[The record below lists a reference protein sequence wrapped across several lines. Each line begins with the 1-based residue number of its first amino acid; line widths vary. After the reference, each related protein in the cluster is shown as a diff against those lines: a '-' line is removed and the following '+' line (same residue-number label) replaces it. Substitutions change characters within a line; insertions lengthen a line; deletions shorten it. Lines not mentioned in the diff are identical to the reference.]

1 MKIALIGLG
10 IIGKV
15 HLNVINNSGE
25 KLVGICDIDESKLSG
40 FDENIIFT
48 NYKKMIDITNPDIVH
63 ICTPHYLHKE
73 MIIYALQNNVNVLCE
88 KPICISLEELEEI
101 EKTLITSNSQLGVCY
116 QHRYD
121 PSVIF
126 TKDYI
131 KDKKITSTFGLLM
144 WKRDKDYYNQAL
156 WRGTK
161 KYEGGGVLINQAIHT
176 IDLLQLFGAMPS
188 KVTAFIENISLKGV
202 TDVEDNAI
210 VFSSDNSFNLV
221 ASNTANRDY
230 PIEIKLQTDTES
242 IRICNNNEVYINGIL
257 FDCDKLDE
265 IPGAKKVYGGG
276 HNSLILDFYYCIKNN
291 IKFPID
297 FYESSKSLKIVLAAY
312 RSMGKEVIV

>member
-1 MKIALIGLG
+1 MKIALTGLG

-25 KLVGICDIDESKLSG
+25 NLVGVCDIDKSKLVN
-40 FDENIIFT
+40 FRKDIIFT
-48 NYKKMIDITNPDIVH
+48 DYKKMIDITKPDIVH

-73 MIIYALQNNVNVLCE
+73 MIIYALKSNVNVLCE
-88 KPICISLEELEEI
+88 KPICISLEELDEI
-101 EKTLITSNSQLGVCY
+101 EKTLLLSNSQLGVCY

-131 KDKKITSTFGLLM
+131 KNKNIISTFGLLM

-176 IDLLQLFGAMPS
+176 IDLLQLLGTMPS
-188 KVTAFIENISLKGV
+188 KITAFIENVSLKEIV
-202 TDVEDNAI
+202 DVEDNA
-210 VFSSDNSFNLV
+210 VVLSSDNKFCLV
-221 ASNTANRDY
+221 ASNTANKDY
-230 PIEIKLQTDTES
+230 PVEIKLQTETES
-242 IRICNNNEVYINGIL
+242 IRICNNEVYINGNL
-257 FDCDKLDE
+257 FNCDKLDE

-276 HNSLILDFYYCIKNN
+276 HSSLILDFYQCIKDNV
-291 IKFPID
+291 KFPID